1 MHSWQIFLLLTI
13 GAIILQ
19 GYFAMM
25 EMAIVSFN
33 RVRLQYYVAKGN
45 RKAVWLSKLLQRPT
59 YLFGTTLIG
68 VNFFLQ
74 LGSESARL
82 FYSSLGLNPDYALAS
97 QIVIVVLFAELI
109 PLFAARSHA
118 EHVTMIGITFIYF
131 TSKLLSPFVWLLD
144 LICKIVD
151 WIFRSPPAS
160 HNYLTREELQ
170 RAIEGKDDHL
180 FNPEAEQLDKLVQ
193 NVFELKEKNPTELMI
208 PIQEVKMIPY
218 NTKAI
223 QVKQMLEKTYFPY
236 MPLYYLREENVV
248 GIIYS
253 RDLLRLDD
261 EAQIRDIAKS
271 PWFITERNSL
281 LQIIKQFR
289 WNNQHLAIV
298 LNDNGGASGI
308 LTLDAI
314 IERIFDHRQA
324 REVISSRTQILVN
337 RSFSAEMNVTEVNRL
352 LGINLPEGKE
362 ETLEELMSEYLGR
375 TAQKKESVK
384 VGNFRLTLEE
394 VPLLAD
400 KKIRVESI

>member
-1 MHSWQIFLLLTI
+1 MHNWQLFLGLTI
-13 GAIILQ
+13 GAIIIQ

-33 RVRLQYYVAKGN
+33 RVRLQYFVAKGN
-45 RKAVWLSKLLQRPT
+45 RKAIWLSRLLQRPT

-97 QIVIVVLFAELI
+97 QIIIVVIFAELI
-109 PLFAARSHA
+109 PMFAARGHA
-118 EHVTMIGITFIYF
+118 EHVTMIGITPIYF
-131 TSKLLSPFVWLLD
+131 LSKILYPFVWLLD
-144 LICKIVD
+144 QICKIVD
-151 WIFRSPPAS
+151 WVFRSPPAS

-193 NVFELKEKNPTELMI
+193 NVFELRGKSPNELMV
-208 PIQEVKMIPY
+208 PIQEVKMIPF
-218 NTKAI
+218 NAKAI
-223 QVKQMLEKTYFPY
+223 QVKEMLEKSYFPY
-236 MPLYYLREENVV
+236 MPLYYLREENIV

-261 EAQIRDIAKS
+261 QAQIRDIAKS

-314 IERIFDHRQA
+314 IERIFDHR
-324 REVISSRTQILVN
+324 EPSEENVSMGTIFVN
-337 RSFSAEMNVTEVNRL
+337 RSFSAETNVADVNQL
-352 LGINLPEGKE
+352 LGIDLPDDKE
-362 ETLEELMSEYLGR
+362 ESLEELMTQFLGR
-375 TAQKKESVK
+375 TVQKKESVRI
-384 VGNFRLTLEE
+384 GNFRLTLEE

-400 KKIRVESI
+400 KKIRIESI